1 MINLRYHVVS
11 LIAVFLALGM
21 GIVMGSTVIDRVT
34 VDALNSRLEE
44 VRRSVNG
51 VRDENRTLAQQV
63 RIGQDFAQQSQSLIV
78 SDRLVGVPVVIVA
91 ITGVDR
97 GPVDSLRQL
106 LEDSGA
112 ELGGTIWV
120 LPRMRLEDTSDL
132 EDLAR
137 LLNVDQVDSDTMR
150 RLSLARLVGDP
161 GTAKGT
167 GTLSVLSGAGYM
179 SFDPP
184 PEVRDTTTVTSAAG
198 STTTTTAVAG
208 TADPDDEAEAA
219 RAAVRYVVV
228 SGAGAQVGDDL
239 VAVPLAQALA
249 ATTGRGVAAE
259 AGTDT
264 PGGRGVYV
272 SLLRGDADVASRLST
287 VDNLESPMGQVA
299 TVIAVEELVAS
310 RVGHY
315 GVGPG
320 ADRLVPGAGA
330 R

>member
-51 VRDENRTLAQQV
+51 VRDENRTLADQV

-91 ITGVDR
+91 VTGVDR

-132 EDLAR
+132 EELAR
-137 LLNVDQVDSDTMR
+137 LLDLPPVDADTMR

-161 GTAKGT
+161 ATAAGS
-167 GTLSVLSGAGYM
+167 GTLSVLAAAGYM
-179 SFDPP
+179 SFDPSASVADTAP
-184 PEVRDTTTVTSAAG
+184 ITSPTGSAATTTTVATSP
-198 STTTTTAVAG
+198 
-208 TADPDDEAEAA
+208 ADPDGEAT
-219 RAAVRYVVV
+219 RPAVRYVVI

-239 VAVPLAQALA
+239 LAVPLAQALA
-249 ATTGRGVAAE
+249 ATTGRGVAVE

-287 VDNLESPMGQVA
+287 VDNLESPVGQVA
-299 TVIAVEELVAS
+299 TVIAIEELVAS

-320 ADRLVPGAGA
+320 ADRLVPGFQA